1 MTDDYLAAM
10 RAIWSQER
18 PAHRGRFVAFDRVQ
32 AHPQPVQRPG
42 PPIVIGGHTPAAFRR
57 AVEQRHGWYGFA
69 LDQDGVRRCLDG
81 LRDAAA
87 RYPRPAAL
95 GPLEIS
101 VTPRPTRGGEAMDRA
116 SAGRFAALGVHRLIL
131 IPPRSLEADGVERFV
146 EKTAREL
153 R

>member
-1 MTDDYLAAM
+1 M
-10 RAIWSQER
+10 
-18 PAHRGRFVAFDRVQ
+18 AFEGVQ

-57 AVEQRHGWYGFA
+57 AVEQGQGWYGFA
-69 LDQDGVRRCLDG
+69 LDEDGVRRCLDG
-81 LRDAAA
+81 LREAAA
-87 RYPRPAAL
+87 RYARPAGL

-101 VTPRPTRGGEAMDRA
+101 VTPRPTRGGEAMDRPTA
-116 SAGRFAALGVHRLIL
+116 DRLAALGVHRLIL
-131 IPPRSLEADGVERFV
+131 MPPRSLEADGLARFV

>member
-10 RAIWSQER
+10 RAIWSQAQ
-18 PAHRGRFVAFDRVQ
+18 PAYRGRFVAFDRVQ

-57 AVEQRHGWYGFA
+57 AVEQGHGWYGFA

-81 LRDAAA
+81 LRDAAT
-87 RYPRPAAL
+87 RHERPAAL

-116 SAGRFAALGVHRLIL
+116 TADRLAALGVHRLIL
-131 IPPRSLEADGVERFV
+131 MPPRSLDADGLARFV